1 MSKTRTFN
9 KSLLVLAIMSI
20 MLFAMTITAS
30 AASMTTIKQTGDST
44 TSVDIKWNTSLGEHY
59 KVYVSEKKNSGY
71 IRVNG
76 NSSSYDDLGTG
87 EQYIYGLQAGRTYY
101 VKVESL
107 YEDEHYDYH
116 HKAWSKPF
124 QIVTSP
130 EDVDRDSIK
139 QTAGTSKYVS
149 VKWSKVSGATG
160 YKVGLEDGK
169 SKKVTSTKTTLSAS
183 VGNRYYVEVTAYK
196 KSSSGY
202 VAYSGKTTSHG
213 VFTSPK
219 KPYNVAKASE
229 KNLTWKPNNS
239 SNVTVEWDAEYD
251 YTYSVSEY
259 GYQMQLYSVDGK
271 KITTVKNIK
280 ETYYKI
286 TSAKI
291 CRAIKNKGFKIRVR
305 SYAKND
311 GIVVYSAWSPI
322 TTVIPQASVK
332 ISLKSRSTAKVTWP
346 KVANATKYIVYVSRN
361 SGYTDSGNWSKKTVS
376 AKTRSYTIKNLKPY
390 DDFGVYVIPVVKV
403 KGKTYK
409 ATKTFYD
416 YSYTKYYY

>member
-30 AASMTTIKQTGDST
+30 AASMTTIKQTGGYD
-44 TSVDIKWNTSLGEHY
+44 TSVDIKWNTSLGEYY
-59 KVYVSEKKNSGY
+59 KVYVSENKNSGY
-71 IRVNG
+71 IRING
-76 NSSSYDDLGTG
+76 HSGSNDDSGDG

-101 VKVESL
+101 VKIESL
-107 YEDEHYDYH
+107 YKDENYDYH

-124 QIVTSP
+124 QVVTRP
-130 EDVDRDSIK
+130 ESVEYESIK
-139 QTAGTSKYVS
+139 QTAGTSKSVS
-149 VKWSKVSGATG
+149 VKWSKASGATG

-169 SKKVTSTKTTLSAS
+169 TKNVTSTKATISAS
-183 VGNRYYVEVTAYK
+183 AGKRCYVEVTAYR

-202 VAYSGKTTSHG
+202 VAYASTTTSHA
-213 VFTSPK
+213 VYTSPT

-229 KNLTWKPNNS
+229 KNLTWRPNKS
-239 SNVTVEWDAEYD
+239 SNVTVEWDDKYD
-251 YTYSVSEY
+251 YQYITGY

-280 ETYYKI
+280 NDYYKI
-286 TSAKI
+286 TSAKV
-291 CRAIKNKGFKIRVR
+291 CKVIKNKGFKVRVR
-305 SYAKND
+305 SYLKND
-311 GIVVYSAWSPI
+311 NAVVYSAWSPI

-332 ISLKSRSTAKVTWP
+332 ISLKSRTTAKITWP

-361 SGYTDSGNWSKKTVS
+361 SGYSDSGNWSKKTVS
-376 AKTRSYTIKNLKPY
+376 ASTRSYTIKNLKPLK
-390 DDFGVYVIPVVKV
+390 DFGVYVIPVVKV